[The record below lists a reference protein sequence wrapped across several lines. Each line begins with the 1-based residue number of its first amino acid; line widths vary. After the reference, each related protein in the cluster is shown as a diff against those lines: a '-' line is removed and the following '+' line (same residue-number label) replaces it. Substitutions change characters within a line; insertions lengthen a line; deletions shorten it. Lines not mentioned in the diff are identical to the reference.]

1 MLFIIALVRAV
12 TWSLT
17 LSPALASD
25 TPCAF
30 LGQAE
35 KAAAKKAAAEKAAA
49 ERAAVEKVAAEKA
62 AAEKAAAAVLR
73 LLQLLEAMSL
83 DLDTL
88 RTATAA
94 AVTYCDAQGTDS
106 FADLVERASRL
117 IVHPQAAPS
126 YRLGSSWP

>member
-17 LSPALASD
+17 LSPALAFD

-62 AAEKAAAAVLR
+62 AAEKAAAAVLG
-73 LLQLLEAMSL
+73 LLQPLEAMSL

-94 AVTYCDAQGTDS
+94 AVTYCDAQGAAS
-106 FADLVERASRL
+106 VADLVERASRL
-117 IVHPQAAPS
+117 IVQPQS
-126 YRLGSSWP
+126 